1 MLHGPMPSTRLFSI
15 CQRTIVTV
23 VSAAEPE
30 PKLRIAA
37 PAPLYLSDLKK
48 FYRKKPCL
56 LKKFLVNCYNF
67 NPITKVKKGNFQ
79 DIKLYVEPELEP
91 KDIFSASQY

>member
-1 MLHGPMPSTRLFSI
+1 MFKLGSINVIRMYVTWTGALYMIFSI

-37 PAPLYLSDLKK
+37 PASLYLSDLKK
-48 FYRKKPCL
+48 FYGK
-56 LKKFLVNCYNF
+56 NHAY
-67 NPITKVKKGNFQ
+67 
-79 DIKLYVEPELEP
+79 
-91 KDIFSASQY
+91 